1 MSQIFGPPLITNGLV
16 AYYDIYNPACYVS
29 GSSTLY
35 DLSGNNNHATLV
47 GNPEYIV
54 KSSSYNNTPV
64 KLLGFNGTN
73 QYITM
78 SNALSNVKTQVFWL
92 NMASPYNLS
101 VTERFGENLYIV
113 DKDLESFNTLVL
125 TDYNISSNYISDPE
139 FDFGVESWIVFDKE
153 NGDFTSYNDLDVTY
167 PGSGAIKGSLEFTI
181 NTTVGQN
188 CIYHPIPS
196 DGAYSY
202 VVSFWYKTSGF
213 TEGLKV
219 YLTDDPA
226 NIGISPKTVTQLE
239 LSTNWRKVTVLIDT
253 GYEYGSEYLCIG
265 KVDDIGTG
273 VFSFDGVSAYP
284 VDYFFINNVA
294 QPELYQHIASTTD
307 YGFTLRYLM
316 GSENANGLFYTG
328 SFSQIM
334 LYDRKLSEDELK
346 RNAFA
351 FRSRYKTY

>member
-1 MSQIFGPPLITNGLV
+1 MSQIFGPLLITNGLV
-16 AYYDIYNPACYVS
+16 AYYDIYNPACYIS

-78 SNALSNVKTQVFWL
+78 SNVLLNVKTQMFWL

-101 VTERFGENLYIV
+101 VTERFGENLYIM
-113 DKDLESFNTLVL
+113 DKDLVSFNTLNL
-125 TDYNISSNYISDPE
+125 TDYNVTNNYIDDPE
-139 FDFGVESWIVFDKE
+139 FDSGLGSWAVFNKDA
-153 NGDFTSYNDLDVTY
+153 DFITYNTDDITY
-167 PGSGAIKGSLEFTI
+167 PGSGGTKGSLDFTI
-181 NTTVGQN
+181 NSTVGQN
-188 CIYHPIPS
+188 CLYYQLS
-196 DGAYSY
+196 LDGVYSY

-226 NIGISPKTVTQLE
+226 NIAISPKTATQLE
-239 LSTNWRKVTVLIDT
+239 LSTNWKKATVLIDL
-253 GYEYGSEYLCIG
+253 GYEYGTKYLCIG

-273 VFSFDGVSAYP
+273 VFSLDGVSLYP
-284 VDYFFINNVA
+284 VDYFFLNNVA

-307 YGFTLRYLM
+307 YGFALRHLM

-334 LYDRKLSEDELK
+334 LYDRKLSEDELR
-346 RNAFA
+346 RNATA
-351 FRSRYKTY
+351 FRQRYKTY

>member
-54 KSSSYNNTPV
+54 KSSSYYNTPI
-64 KLLGFNGTN
+64 KLLGFNGTD

-78 SNALSNVKTQVFWL
+78 SNALSNVKTQMFWL

-101 VTERFGENLYIV
+101 VTERFGSNIYILSGSLDQFSSINLSVLGTANYIV
-113 DKDLESFNTLVL
+113 NGEF
-125 TDYNISSNYISDPE
+125 DYDISIWKNIDSSDPE
-139 FDFGVESWIVFDKE
+139 QWNADD
-153 NGDFTSYNDLDVTY
+153 TTY
-167 PGSGAIKGSLEFTI
+167 PGAAFVKGSLDHTI
-181 NTTVGQN
+181 NSDPRTTGM
-188 CIYHPIPS
+188 YHQV
-196 DGAYSY
+196 DTGDQVQAYI
-202 VVSFWYKTSGF
+202 VSFWYKTSGF
-213 TEGLKV
+213 NEGLKV
-219 YLTDDPA
+219 YLVDFPGNIVSNPKASAKLDLTA
-226 NIGISPKTVTQLE
+226 NWTNVNILFDMGSPV
-239 LSTNWRKVTVLIDT
+239 NAYYLIF
-253 GYEYGSEYLCIG
+253 G
-265 KVDDIGTG
+265 KDGDIGAG
-273 VFSFDGVSAYP
+273 VFSLDGVSVYP
-284 VDYFFINNVA
+284 VNYFVENNVVK
-294 QPELYQHIASTTD
+294 PEEYQYIASTTD
-307 YGFTLRYLM
+307 YGFTLRHLM

-346 RNAFA
+346 KNAFA